1 MLEHRGYNIVNDVA
15 SPLKRVEAIGRG
27 SVHLSLRGYYT
38 SLKEAMKAI
47 DLFLMQ
53 KGGSDG

>member
-1 MLEHRGYNIVNDVA
+1 MLEHRGYAIVNDVA

-47 DLFLMQ
+47 DLFLTQ
-53 KGGSDG
+53 KGDVDD

>member
-1 MLEHRGYNIVNDVA
+1 MLDYKGYAIVNDLA

-47 DLFLMQ
+47 DLFLIQ
-53 KGGSDG
+53 KGGTDG

>member
-1 MLEHRGYNIVNDVA
+1 MLEHKGYAIVNDVA

-47 DLFLMQ
+47 DLFLIN
-53 KGGSDG
+53 KEDGNG

>member
-1 MLEHRGYNIVNDVA
+1 MLEHRGYAIVNDVA

-47 DLFLMQ
+47 DLFLIQ
-53 KGGSDG
+53 KGGTDG